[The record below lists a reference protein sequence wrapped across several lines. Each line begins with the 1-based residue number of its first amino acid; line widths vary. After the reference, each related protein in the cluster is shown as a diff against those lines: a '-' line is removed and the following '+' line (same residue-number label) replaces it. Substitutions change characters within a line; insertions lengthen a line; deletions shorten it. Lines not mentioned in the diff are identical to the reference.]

1 MTQAQALKEVEAFAE
16 VFGFTVIRGIGLK
29 SHTYTI
35 AKQYG
40 NAHLPHCQYME
51 PSELAIWAD
60 GYRAGLANADDAP
73 TQAEE

>member
-16 VFGFTVIRGIGLK
+16 VFGFTVVRGIGLK

-40 NAHLPHCQYME
+40 NAHLPRCQYME
-51 PSELAIWAD
+51 PCELAI
-60 GYRAGLANADDAP
+60 
-73 TQAEE
+73 